1 MLHVNS
7 AYETQYNKTF
17 TSNPTKDADM
27 GKAETPMPEESK
39 KRAAAYMIGATA
51 LASVIMLGVL
61 GHNGKQNR
69 LLKQLLIHKTTQK
82 KFWANYMK
90 KLSQRHKKTVTQE
103 EQAFLSNARII

>member
-39 KRAAAYMIGATA
+39 KRAAA
-51 LASVIMLGVL
+51 
-61 GHNGKQNR
+61 
-69 LLKQLLIHKTTQK
+69 
-82 KFWANYMK
+82 
-90 KLSQRHKKTVTQE
+90 
-103 EQAFLSNARII
+103 